1 MARAARVTH
10 AVRPSATRVRSRRR
24 LHAAAVR
31 GSGERLPDG
40 SEFLQV
46 DTYPATITAL
56 AAIKELNAKLREKDA
71 EIAELRARL
80 ERIEQRVTK

>member
-1 MARAARVTH
+1 M
-10 AVRPSATRVRSRRR
+10 
-24 LHAAAVR
+24 
-31 GSGERLPDG
+31 
-40 SEFLQV
+40 